1 MRLSGNERRFK
12 MDEQYVMFKEFC
24 DICGICPATA
34 RKAIANKSVRF
45 QKCQSGRLH
54 YYQIPLQDVLQY
66 KEKREKR
73 GYLSEEK
80 IKQMRMYYDKK
91 LKDYSDLITAYDIR
105 CITGYGKEIIRQ
117 WINREKILGVVVRGK
132 FCVAKEDLIDFLV
145 SPYYERII
153 RKTPAHIADRKAM
166 NI

>member
-1 MRLSGNERRFK
+1 
-12 MDEQYVMFKEFC
+12 MFKEFC

-45 QKCQSGRLH
+45 QKCQSGMLH

-66 KEKREKR
+66 KEKRENR
-73 GYLSEEK
+73 GYLSEKK

-105 CITGYGKEIIRQ
+105 CITGYGKETIRK
-117 WINREKILGVVVRGK
+117 WINSEKILGVISRK
-132 FCVAKEDLIDFLV
+132 RFKVAKEDLLDFLV
-145 SPYYERII
+145 SPYYETII
-153 RKTPAHIADRKAM
+153 RKSKTHLADCAYISKLER
-166 NI
+166 